1 MESRHIGAPGTCIH
15 DLLRRK
21 MRVQLTTASF
31 DDPRCTGTVCKRPRS
46 AVAVT
51 FTASPAV
58 GIDLLTR
65 TTLQI
70 DASLPAPTIAQ
81 AIRALQ
87 RVPGV
92 LLAELNSASTQ
103 ATVAH
108 DCAVTA
114 GSLLAAAGVQARI
127 VADTRAPTLDVEKTL
142 QLAAAASLRRFMA
155 VATAVFF
162 GLAVVDLLV
171 PDGTVKSW
179 LGPLLIWSLWL
190 FFIAEAVVRRRH

>member
-1 MESRHIGAPGTCIH
+1 
-15 DLLRRK
+15 
-21 MRVQLTTASF
+21 
-31 DDPRCTGTVCKRPRS
+31 
-46 AVAVT
+46 VT

-114 GSLLAAAGVQARI
+114 GSLLAAAGGAGVQARI